1 MADGGMMVLRF
12 RTLLVTP
19 RGLLILGLL
28 IREALSFWTGHPYDT
43 EVWIRNAF
51 FVSQGANPYSAL
63 MPAIP
68 GLSFAY
74 LHEDLPGVGYLP
86 VWPLIVAGLYKVYAL
101 LPFSRFFLYFL
112 LKQPTVLAD
121 AGLGVLIFHCVRR
134 WGGPREAGLKAMRY
148 WAFFP
153 YAIVISAMWGQFD
166 ALVVVLLMLSLL
178 SASSS
183 RRAIWVGTGV
193 VLKWFPLIIL
203 PFLTIRERWPR
214 NLLAGVSLVIPSI
227 LTLAVFW
234 VFGWSF
240 LGVTA
245 MSISVSHAS
254 GGGMSYVNI
263 LQAPLLL
270 PALRRIPFFYETLG
284 YLWVPGIL
292 AAAFVARRRFQ
303 PDAHG
308 IVQAVL
314 LITAAFYLTRYGVNE
329 QYLLYMLPFFLID
342 LTLWHPER
350 RPLFRLLLGLGTTYL
365 LVNND
370 LLIRFLGPVST
381 SFVDAAYAADISPT
395 AGILRT
401 AAIYVLNVLLSV
413 TFVQLALVFANPSR
427 DARPWPRIVLERG
440 RGWIR
445 RRAARVITNPGGLR
459 P

>member
-1 MADGGMMVLRF
+1 MVLRF
-12 RTLLVTP
+12 RALVATP

-86 VWPLIVAGLYKVYAL
+86 VWPLIVAGLYKLYAL

-134 WGGPREAGLKAMRY
+134 WGGAREASLKAMRY

-178 SASSS
+178 SASSG
-183 RRAIWVGTGV
+183 RRVVWLGTGIA
-193 VLKWFPLIIL
+193 LKWFPLIVL

-214 NLLAGVSLVIPSI
+214 NLIAGVSLVIPSI

-234 VFGWSF
+234 VFGWSL

-245 MSISVSHAS
+245 MTISVSHAS

-270 PALRRIPFFYETLG
+270 PALRRIPFFYEALG
-284 YLWVPGIL
+284 YLWVPSIL
-292 AAAFVARRRFQ
+292 VAALFARRRF
-303 PDAHG
+303 PSDAQG
-308 IVQAVL
+308 IVQAIL
-314 LITAAFYLTRYGVNE
+314 LLTSVFYLTRYGVYE
-329 QYLLYMLPFFLID
+329 QYILYMLPLFLID

-350 RPLFRLLLGLGTTYL
+350 RPLFRLFLSLATTYL

-370 LLIRFLGPVST
+370 LLVRFLGPVSS

-395 AGILRT
+395 VGIVRT
-401 AAIYVLNVLLSV
+401 AATYVLNVLISV
-413 TFVQLALVFANPSR
+413 TFVQLAMVFANPAR
-427 DARPWPRIVLERG
+427 DPRPWPRVVLERG
-440 RGWIR
+440 RAWIR
-445 RRAARVITNPGGLR
+445 RRTAGVILDPGGLR

>member
-1 MADGGMMVLRF
+1 MADGGMMVRRF
-12 RTLLVTP
+12 RALLATP
-19 RGLLILGLL
+19 RGLLILGLV

-86 VWPLIVAGLYKVYAL
+86 VWPLIVAGLYKVYTL

-121 AGLGVLIFHCVRR
+121 AGLGVLIYQSVQR
-134 WGGPREAGLKAMRY
+134 WGGAREASLKAMRY

-153 YAIVISAMWGQFD
+153 YAIVISAIWGQFD

-178 SASSS
+178 AASSG
-183 RRAIWVGTGV
+183 RRVIWVGTGIA
-193 VLKWFPLIIL
+193 LKWFPLIFL

-214 NLLAGVSLVIPSI
+214 NFLPVLSLAIPSI
-227 LTLAVFW
+227 VSLAIFW
-234 VFGWSF
+234 IFGWD
-240 LGVTA
+240 LVGVTA
-245 MSISVSHAS
+245 MSISASHGS
-254 GGGMSYVNI
+254 GIGMSYVNI
-263 LQAPLLL
+263 LQAPLLVA
-270 PALRRIPFFYETLG
+270 ALERIPFFYETLG

-292 AAAFVARRRFQ
+292 VAALLARRRFQ
-303 PDAHG
+303 SDPQG
-308 IVQAVL
+308 IVQAIL
-314 LITAAFYLTRYGVNE
+314 LLTAVFYLTRYGVNE
-329 QYLLYMLPFFLID
+329 QYMLYMLPFFLID

-350 RPLFRLLLGLGTTYL
+350 RPLFRLLLSLATVYL

-370 LLIRFLGPVST
+370 LLVRFLGPVST
-381 SFVDAAYAADISPT
+381 SFVDAAYAADISST
-395 AGILRT
+395 VGTVRT
-401 AAIYVLNVLLSV
+401 AAIYALNVLLSV
-413 TFVQLALVFANPSR
+413 TFLQLALVFANPTR
-427 DARPWPRIVLERG
+427 DARPWPRVVLERG
-440 RGWIR
+440 RAWIG
-445 RRAARVITNPGGLR
+445 RRAAEFIVNPGGLR